1 MRLKL
6 ADCSGFASTEVA
18 CGQLGKQAAVS
29 AAMTSRIPR
38 TVRPVHFEDFGG
50 QDFERLVFAYHL
62 RAGWHSLA
70 WHGQT
75 GSDLG
80 RDIIGIEPF
89 DDGPS
94 RTTVIQCVNRAN
106 LTGAKAKRDME
117 KACGAPTGVP
127 VAFKFVCSCAVS
139 SKQRDRVKAAG
150 EQLGIGTVDIW
161 SGVEFEEAL
170 RLRAEFLLQR
180 FTEGVTFP
188 DASGELRR
196 FVDDFPDLPDE
207 EALRLMAAV
216 FDRPAFRTPFRT
228 ESSLPAF
235 QQAIEDTISALNTG
249 IWRTREGIEIRRV
262 PSLHTLRHVSAR
274 AALAK
279 VVREL
284 DEIRRVFKRHLANGS
299 VRHCDCNNLDCP
311 VFMMDDSAAQDLDAA
326 RTKALKTFHQIW
338 PSFDVSI
345 A

>member
-1 MRLKL
+1 MPPKPAGYL
-6 ADCSGFASTEVA
+6 GFVSTDVA
-18 CGQLGKQAAVS
+18 YGQLGNQAAVCS
-29 AAMTSRIPR
+29 AMTSRISR

-70 WHGQT
+70 WYGQT

-89 DDGPS
+89 DDGPPRS
-94 RTTVIQCVNRAN
+94 TVIQCVNRAS
-106 LTGAKAKRDME
+106 LTDAKAKRDME

-127 VAFKFVCSCAVS
+127 NAFKFVCRGAVS
-139 SKQRDRVKAAG
+139 SERRDQVKAVG
-150 EQLGIGTVDIW
+150 RRLGILTVDVW

-180 FTEGVTFP
+180 FIEGVTFP
-188 DASGELRR
+188 DAAGELRQ
-196 FVDDFPDLPDE
+196 FVDDFPDLSDE

-216 FDRPAFRTPFRT
+216 FDRPAFRTPFQA

-235 QQAIEDTISALNTG
+235 QQAIEDTIGALNTG
-249 IWRTREGIEIRRV
+249 IWRTREGTEIRRV
-262 PSLHTLRHVSAR
+262 PSLHTLRDASAR

-279 VVREL
+279 VVREI
-284 DEIRRVFKRHLANGS
+284 DEIRRTFKRHLAKGS
-299 VRHCDCNNLDCP
+299 VRHCGCNNPDCP
-311 VFMMDDSAAQDLDAA
+311 VFMVDDCAAEELDVA
-326 RTKALKTFHQIW
+326 RTKALTTFHQIW
-338 PSFDVSI
+338 PRFDVSI
-345 A
+345 K